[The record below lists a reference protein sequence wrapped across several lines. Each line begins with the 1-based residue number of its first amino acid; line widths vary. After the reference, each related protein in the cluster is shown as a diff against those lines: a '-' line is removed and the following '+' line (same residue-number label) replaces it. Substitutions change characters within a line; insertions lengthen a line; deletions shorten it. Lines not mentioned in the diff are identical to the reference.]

1 MPRQTAKRSI
11 VWDHFERRGE
21 VSVCGECKREFKFFG
36 NTTNLSEHL
45 KRKHPTLLLPQP
57 KSTEDSSCEEIR
69 STLPSTSTTETSS
82 QPSTIKPPSKRKRQL
97 TLYGKTSTDNIS
109 ENDQTEI
116 DQSLV
121 EMIVSDFQP
130 LSIVENKGFI
140 KYTKKLNPHYDLP
153 SRKKITTSLIPNI
166 YTARLSK
173 VKNELTISSNLAIT
187 TDIWTSS
194 STKAF
199 LAVTAHYINGSQLK
213 SSLLETK
220 QLVDRHSAENVA
232 SALRE
237 VFESWD
243 IFEKVHCIVT
253 DNASNMRNAITVHL
267 NKTHQPCIAHTLNLC
282 TMDALKHADLQ
293 QLLEKC
299 KSIVGHFKRST
310 IASGE
315 LVKMQDQMKLPL
327 LKVKQEVPTRWNS
340 CLAMMQRLEEI
351 KVPLSAAMSNLPGS
365 PSLLSSEDWTL
376 IKDCICILKP
386 IEAMTSEL
394 SGEKYVT
401 LSIIVPLIRGVQH
414 AVENAQPVTPT
425 GKILQTNLQ
434 DILLKRLGYVETS
447 KICAKAT
454 LLDPRL
460 KKLGFDQI
468 INGNQARKWITEE
481 AEELIVATTRHL
493 ESPDPALSCIQ
504 GRTGKILLLSTYFR

>member
-1 MPRQTAKRSI
+1 MPRQTAKRSF
-11 VWDHFERRGE
+11 VWDHFVRRGDI
-21 VSVCGECKREFKFFG
+21 SMCSECKREFKFFG

-45 KRKHPTLLLPQP
+45 KRKHPALLLQ
-57 KSTEDSSCEEIR
+57 KSKPSQDTSCEEIR
-69 STLPSTSTTETSS
+69 GTLPSTSTTETSS
-82 QPSTIKPPSKRKRQL
+82 QHSIIHPPPSKRKRQVA
-97 TLYGKTSTDNIS
+97 LYGKTQTYSIS
-109 ENDQTEI
+109 ENEQTEI

-130 LSIVENKGFI
+130 LSIVENKGFM
-140 KYTKKLNPHYDLP
+140 KYTNKLNGHYDLP
-153 SRKKITTSLIPNI
+153 SRKKITTSLILNI
-166 YTARLSK
+166 YTATLSK
-173 VKNELTISSNLAIT
+173 VKNELNLSSNLSTT

-199 LAVTAHYINGSQLK
+199 LAVTAHYINGSQLN
-213 SSLLETK
+213 SYLLETK
-220 QLVDRHSAENVA
+220 QLVDRHSAGNVA
-232 SALRE
+232 SSLRE

-282 TMDALKHADLQ
+282 TMDTLKHADLQ

-299 KSIVGHFKRST
+299 KNIVGHFKRST
-310 IASGE
+310 VASGE
-315 LVKMQDQMKLPL
+315 LAKMHDQMKLPL
-327 LKVKQEVPTRWNS
+327 LKVKQDVSTRWNS
-340 CLAMMQRLEEI
+340 CLAMMQRLEEL

-365 PSLLSSEDWTL
+365 PSLLSSEDWAL

-394 SGEKYVT
+394 SGEKYIT
-401 LSIIVPLIRGVQH
+401 LSIIIPLIRGVQH
-414 AVENAQPVTPT
+414 AVENAQPITST
-425 GKILQTNLQ
+425 GKILQTNFH
-434 DILLKRLGYVETS
+434 DILLRRLGYVESS

-460 KKLGFDQI
+460 KILAFDKV
-468 INGNQARKWITEE
+468 INGNQALKWITQEVE
-481 AEELIVATTRHL
+481 DLIVTITQHL
-493 ESPDPALSCIQ
+493 ETPNSEIPCTQ
-504 GRTGKILLLSTYFR
+504 GRVGKLLLLTHFR